1 MARHQDRTWNV
12 LPTTRKMLWTFDDQT
27 HIHIEVVAFAF
38 DGDNVLWLTVNGTV
52 VDGREST
59 NRDWD

>member
-1 MARHQDRTWNV
+1 
-12 LPTTRKMLWTFDDQT
+12 MLWTFDDQT